1 MKTRNLII
9 VLLALFTV
17 GGIFIY
23 ARTRTDDA
31 RGVVSVWCVDGGT
44 ASGALDELAK
54 EYNHSL
60 SRAQLPVEI
69 KRFTDEA
76 ELAAALD
83 SATPDIILCTH
94 YRAFE
99 MHARGKLADISS
111 ALNDSALE
119 YPMALSSR
127 SASIGSSFFPLGM
140 QAQVLLVNTALCGEA
155 ELTTMDALSG
165 SAQDYCSETGA
176 AFYAVDSYS
185 ALFFTELL
193 REGDEFTAQLLD
205 KPTGAYKA
213 LYNLLAD
220 DVYSGA
226 LLPACDDA
234 AAHVL
239 SGELA
244 CAIVPSSALPNKI
257 GRGFEIRPVPPLYQ
271 ENDSG
276 YLGEAWGL
284 AVTAGGSRSA
294 DDIASFISWLLSGNR
309 GVKLALECGLI
320 PAQESTLTTHD
331 ALWGALIEVYKGKI
345 AALPTADSA
354 YAQGYEAFESEF
366 CERLRFLY
374 Q

>member
-9 VLLALFTV
+9 VLLALSIV

-23 ARTRTDDA
+23 ARTRPDDA

-44 ASGALDELAK
+44 ASGAIVELAN

-69 KRFTDEA
+69 TRFTDEA

-83 SATPDIILCTH
+83 FGTPDIILCTH

-111 ALNDSALE
+111 ALDAAALE

-127 SASIGSSFFPLGM
+127 STSIGVSFFPIGM

-155 ELTTMDALSG
+155 ELTTMDALSR
-165 SAQDYCSETGA
+165 SAQNYYSETGA

-193 REGDEFTAQLLD
+193 REGDEFTAQLLE

-213 LYNLLAD
+213 LYNLLAE

-234 AAHVL
+234 AARIL
-239 SGELA
+239 SGDLA
-244 CAIVPSSALPNKI
+244 CAIVPTSALPNNL
-257 GRGFEIRPVPPLYQ
+257 GRGFEVRPVPPLYQ

-309 GVKLALECGLI
+309 GVKSALECGLI

-331 ALWGALIEVYKGKI
+331 ALWSALIAVYRGKT
-345 AALPTADSA
+345 AALPTADSE
-354 YAQGYEAFESEF
+354 YAQGCEAFESEF
-366 CERLRFLY
+366 RERLRFLY

>member
-9 VLLALFTV
+9 VLLALSIV

-23 ARTRTDDA
+23 ARTRPDDA

-60 SRAQLPVEI
+60 SRAQLPVEM

-99 MHARGKLADISS
+99 MHARSKLADISS
-111 ALNDSALE
+111 ALDVSARE

-127 SASIGSSFFPLGM
+127 NVSIGSSFFPLGI

-155 ELTTMDALSG
+155 ELTTMDALSR

-193 REGDEFTAQLLD
+193 REGDEFAAQLPD
-205 KPTGAYKA
+205 KPSGAYKA
-213 LYNLLAD
+213 LYNLLAE
-220 DVYSGA
+220 DVYRGA
-226 LLPACDDA
+226 LLPSCDDA
-234 AAHVL
+234 AARVL

-244 CAIVPSSALPNKI
+244 CAILPSSALPNKL
-257 GRGFEIRPVPPLYQ
+257 GRGFEIRPVPPLYP

-294 DDIASFISWLLSGNR
+294 DDIASFISWLLSGDR
-309 GVKLALECGLI
+309 SVKLALECGLI
-320 PAQESTLTTHD
+320 PAQESALTTHN
-331 ALWGALIEVYKGKI
+331 AMWSALIEVYKGKI

-354 YAQGYEAFESEF
+354 FAQCCEAFESEF
-366 CERLRFLY
+366 CERLRFIY